1 MELTGRELICWRAAR
16 FLKNGELANL
26 GIGIP
31 TMVSNYIPDGVEILL
46 ESENGIVGIGGIPE
60 EGHEDRDIIDAAGA
74 PATVVTGGAFIDS
87 AMSFGL
93 LRGGH
98 VSVAILGAMQV
109 DEQGD
114 LASWVVPGKAVHGM
128 GGGMDV
134 VAGAKKV
141 IIVMEH
147 CTKTGEPKFL
157 HKCTYPLTAVHE
169 VDYVITELC
178 VIEFT
183 KDGPVLTELA
193 PGVTVEEVLQKTE
206 GTLKIAENIRCMTDV
221 ADS

>member
-1 MELTGRELICWRAAR
+1 MEYTGRNLIAWRAGR
-16 FLKNGELANL
+16 YLKDGELVNL

-31 TMVSNYIPDGVEILL
+31 TMVSNFIPDGCEVLL
-46 ESENGIVGIGGIPE
+46 ESENGIVGIGGVPE
-60 EGHEDRDIIDAAGA
+60 PGKEDRDIIDAAGA

-98 VSVAILGAMQV
+98 VDVCILGGMQV
-109 DEQGD
+109 AENGD

-134 VAGAKKV
+134 VVGAKKV

-147 CTKTGEPKFL
+147 CTKKGEPKIL
-157 HKCTYPLTAVHE
+157 HKCTYPLTAVKV
-169 VDYVITELC
+169 VDTLITELC

-183 KDGPVLTELA
+183 EQGPTLTELA
-193 PGVTVEEVLQKTE
+193 PGVTVDEVLAKTE
-206 GTLKIAENIRCMTDV
+206 ADLIVPEHIACMTD
-221 ADS
+221 A